1 MNPKIISVFYF
12 ACLMLGVFGCLP
24 ESMNQSSNIDS
35 KFSVFDAGMRELL
48 QGPKESEALGIYKG
62 NQKQSFEY
70 AKQVCAHFE
79 AGNSDRNF
87 SDYEYGRVISATLSE
102 AEIQYFSA
110 LEATSIF
117 FVCPEQRENSPY
129 K

>member
-1 MNPKIISVFYF
+1 MNSKIIQAFSFVY
-12 ACLMLGVFGCLP
+12 LVLGITGCLP
-24 ESMNQSSNIDS
+24 ASMNKSSIDG
-35 KFSVFDAGMRELL
+35 KFSAFDAGMRELL
-48 QGPKESEALGIYKG
+48 QGSKESEALGIYKG
-62 NQKQSFEY
+62 SQKQSFEY
-70 AKQVCAHFE
+70 AKQICSHFE
-79 AGNSDRNF
+79 AGNSDLNF
-87 SDYEYGRVISATLSE
+87 SDYEYGRVKSATLSE